1 MCHAGRPNAWKT
13 GSPSLVRPLQHNALT
28 TTDGAVARGGI
39 DHDKAPTCGATC
51 DDLGRMSSDVAAP
64 QWANYLDRL

>member
-1 MCHAGRPNAWKT
+1 
-13 GSPSLVRPLQHNALT
+13 LVRPLQHNALT

-39 DHDKAPTCGATC
+39 GHDKAPTCGATC